1 MHVAI
6 VIGPHESVHA
16 GDENAVSAFYICN
29 GESEVVIVDEFRWSQ
44 VLYLMARLLGSTNA
58 KEVPNHRELPLGLV
72 LVLVKI
78 RRRVSEPNV
87 RLGNR
92 ALYSCSRTGSNL
104 VRIVLVSCTGVRW
117 KDGMPRHLVF
127 EKRIELRCY
136 LRVSRLKHV
145 RFECLSIFWCENI
158 SRAEM

>member
-72 LVLVKI
+72 LVLSPAS
-78 RRRVSEPNV
+78 RRAVHSAIP
-87 RLGNR
+87 L
-92 ALYSCSRTGSNL
+92 RTDSHPGSGFL
-104 VRIVLVSCTGVRW
+104 DTPVGTG
-117 KDGMPRHLVF
+117 
-127 EKRIELRCY
+127 I
-136 LRVSRLKHV
+136 
-145 RFECLSIFWCENI
+145 
-158 SRAEM
+158 

>member
-1 MHVAI
+1 M
-6 VIGPHESVHA
+6 ESSL
-16 GDENAVSAFYICN
+16 VSDGTVTCLAQQTRRKY
-29 GESEVVIVDEFRWSQ
+29 
-44 VLYLMARLLGSTNA
+44 
-58 KEVPNHRELPLGLV
+58 HRELPLGLV

-136 LRVSRLKHV
+136 LRVSRLK
-145 RFECLSIFWCENI
+145 
-158 SRAEM
+158 